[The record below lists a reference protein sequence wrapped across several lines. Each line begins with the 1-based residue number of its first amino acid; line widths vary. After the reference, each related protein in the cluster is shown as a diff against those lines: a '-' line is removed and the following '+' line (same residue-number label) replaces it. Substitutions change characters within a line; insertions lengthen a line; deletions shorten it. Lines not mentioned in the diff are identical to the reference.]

1 MTKLI
6 EKMEATI
13 SAYIELAYAAV
24 FLGALYCS
32 ASAFMTATS
41 LIA

>member
-6 EKMEATI
+6 EKMDVTI

-24 FLGALYCS
+24 FLGALFCS
-32 ASAFMTATS
+32 GSAFMTTTS